1 VIELLDTILEHRFK
15 VRDLSTR
22 HTSNSVMRKSRV
34 TVGGKRRGGKG
45 REPDLGG
52 GLVGGRQGFE
62 GLFVGAQGVGAA
74 GDVEGGVMQVLH
86 GGGVVVLLHF
96 LGDELGGEKD
106 VVEIHEQVV
115 VLDVEDADGGA
126 QAIHSGSGHGHDKQ
140 HNKWNPRATL
150 LQANNFRQSLSL
162 RTHFPGGESG
172 RAREARKSKSSK

>member
-1 VIELLDTILEHRFK
+1 MLKACDLNAVLDGEKYPDSFFELLDKIILLGVKRRLVIELLDTILEQRFK

-22 HTSNSVMRKSRV
+22 RTRNSVMRKSRV
-34 TVGGKRRGGKG
+34 TVGGKRRGGEG

-52 GLVGGRQGFE
+52 GLVGGRQGVE

-96 LGDELGGEKD
+96 LGDELGGEED
-106 VVEIHEQVV
+106 VVEIHEQIV
-115 VLDVEDADGGA
+115 VLAVEDADGGA

-140 HNKWNPRATL
+140 HK
-150 LQANNFRQSLSL
+150 
-162 RTHFPGGESG
+162 
-172 RAREARKSKSSK
+172 K